1 MLEKIKG
8 INRAL
13 LELELG
19 IIFLGIL
26 GMVIVSFLL
35 GTFPWNLLSML
46 LGTVLA
52 MAGAYHMYIVLDR
65 ALDLGDKAPNK
76 MIAGSILRYTVLIVV
91 LLIII
96 KTGLLDPMITFVGVM
111 FLKVASYLQPFT
123 HKLCNAVFHETDP
136 VAMPLEE
143 DLPETVHSAE
153 EIATEKTAAEET
165 NAEETDSKVTDA
177 KGSKAN
183 S

>member
-1 MLEKIKG
+1 MLEKIKA

-19 IIFLGIL
+19 IMALGIL
-26 GMVIVSFLL
+26 GMILVSFLV
-35 GTFPWNLLSML
+35 GTFPWNVLSML

-65 ALDLGDKAPNK
+65 ALDMGDKAQSK
-76 MIAGSILRYTVLIVV
+76 MVAGSIIRYTVLIVI
-91 LLIII
+91 LLLVIRSE
-96 KTGLLDPMITFVGVM
+96 LLDPMITFVGVM

-123 HKLCNAVFHETDP
+123 HKFCNAVFHETDP

-143 DLPETVHSAE
+143 DSPYEGTLKEENSEQSALKE
-153 EIATEKTAAEET
+153 E
-165 NAEETDSKVTDA
+165 DA
-177 KGSKAN
+177 Q
-183 S
+183 

>member
-19 IIFLGIL
+19 IIALGIL
-26 GMVIVSFLL
+26 GMILVSFLF
-35 GTFPWNLLSML
+35 GIFPWNMLSML

-52 MAGAYHMYIVLDR
+52 MAGAFHMYIVLDR
-65 ALDLGDKAPNK
+65 ALDLGDKAQSK
-76 MIAGSILRYTVLIVV
+76 MVAGSIIRYTVLIVI
-91 LLIII
+91 LLLVI
-96 KTGLLDPMITFVGVM
+96 KSGLLDPMITFVGVM

-143 DLPETVHSAE
+143 DELKESTSDKE
-153 EIATEKTAAEET
+153 DE
-165 NAEETDSKVTDA
+165 N
-177 KGSKAN
+177 
-183 S
+183 

>member
-1 MLEKIKG
+1 MLEKVKG

-19 IIFLGIL
+19 IIALGIL
-26 GMVIVSFLL
+26 GMVLVSFLF

-46 LGTVLA
+46 LGTILA
-52 MAGAYHMYIVLDR
+52 MAGAFHMYIVLDK
-65 ALDLGDKAPNK
+65 ALDLGDKAQSK
-76 MIAGSILRYTVLIVV
+76 MVAGSILRYTILIVI
-91 LLIII
+91 LLLVIRS
-96 KTGLLDPMITFVGVM
+96 GLLDPMITFVGVM

-143 DLPETVHSAE
+143 DELKESASDKE
-153 EIATEKTAAEET
+153 GE
-165 NAEETDSKVTDA
+165 N
-177 KGSKAN
+177 
-183 S
+183 

>member
-19 IIFLGIL
+19 IIALGIL
-26 GMVIVSFLL
+26 GMVLVSFLF

-46 LGTVLA
+46 LGTILA
-52 MAGAYHMYIVLDR
+52 MAGAFHMYIVLDK
-65 ALDLGDKAPNK
+65 ALDLGDKAQSK
-76 MIAGSILRYTVLIVV
+76 MVAGSILRYTILIVI
-91 LLIII
+91 LLLVIRS
-96 KTGLLDPMITFVGVM
+96 GLLDPMITFVGVM

-143 DLPETVHSAE
+143 DELKESASDKE
-153 EIATEKTAAEET
+153 GE
-165 NAEETDSKVTDA
+165 N
-177 KGSKAN
+177 
-183 S
+183 